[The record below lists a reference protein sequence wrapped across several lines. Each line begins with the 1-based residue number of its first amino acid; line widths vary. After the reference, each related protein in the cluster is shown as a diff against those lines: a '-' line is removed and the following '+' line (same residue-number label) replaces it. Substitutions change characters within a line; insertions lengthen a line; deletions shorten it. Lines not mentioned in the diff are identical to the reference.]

1 MQEKT
6 AHTLL
11 GAFILSALAIAVV
24 ATLLVAGRGYDAANS
39 QTVIM
44 VFDGSVYG
52 LNKGAPVA
60 IRGANIGQVTD
71 IRVRLQHADELRLWM
86 EVEAVIN
93 RAAVAA
99 VADGDATLG
108 PELINSGLRAQLNNS
123 SFLTG
128 LLFVQLDFFP
138 ETDVQIRAPESD
150 YLEIPTIPSPFDQL
164 VMDVNTLN
172 FRSLA
177 ANLQDTAEAIRAL
190 TTSDAFQQIPE
201 NTNRALQTVTQVGG
215 TLEQMM
221 TELQPQLEAT
231 LSSTAAAAQVAEQQ
245 IPLIADETRQ
255 AISQVQQALESV
267 DRAAANAAQF
277 LEPDSPTLYNLN
289 MTLSEISRA
298 SRSLNSLTR
307 SLEDSP
313 QSLLLGRPDEEEP

>member
-1 MQEKT
+1 
-6 AHTLL
+6 
-11 GAFILSALAIAVV
+11 
-24 ATLLVAGRGYDAANS
+24 
-39 QTVIM
+39 
-44 VFDGSVYG
+44 
-52 LNKGAPVA
+52 
-60 IRGANIGQVTD
+60 
-71 IRVRLQHADELRLWM
+71 
-86 EVEAVIN
+86 
-93 RAAVAA
+93 
-99 VADGDATLG
+99 
-108 PELINSGLRAQLNNS
+108 
-123 SFLTG
+123 
-128 LLFVQLDFFP
+128 
-138 ETDVQIRAPESD
+138 
-150 YLEIPTIPSPFDQL
+150 
-164 VMDVNTLN
+164 
-172 FRSLA
+172 
-177 ANLQDTAEAIRAL
+177 AEAIRAL

-307 SLEDSP
+307 SLEESP

>member
-123 SFLTG
+123 SF
-128 LLFVQLDFFP
+128 
-138 ETDVQIRAPESD
+138 
-150 YLEIPTIPSPFDQL
+150 
-164 VMDVNTLN
+164 
-172 FRSLA
+172 
-177 ANLQDTAEAIRAL
+177 
-190 TTSDAFQQIPE
+190 
-201 NTNRALQTVTQVGG
+201 
-215 TLEQMM
+215 
-221 TELQPQLEAT
+221 
-231 LSSTAAAAQVAEQQ
+231 
-245 IPLIADETRQ
+245 
-255 AISQVQQALESV
+255 
-267 DRAAANAAQF
+267 
-277 LEPDSPTLYNLN
+277 
-289 MTLSEISRA
+289 
-298 SRSLNSLTR
+298 
-307 SLEDSP
+307 
-313 QSLLLGRPDEEEP
+313 